1 MNNQKIHKTGAPGSG
16 LKTAQEDHSRR
27 ETYQNNEAVSSVSHA
42 RSSNSL
48 QPATPRLVS
57 AGQWM
62 REVTGFKAPFGHDG
76 LPTVW
81 G

>member
-1 MNNQKIHKTGAPGSG
+1 MNNQKTHETEAPETG

-27 ETYQNNEAVSSVSHA
+27 ETYQNNESP
-42 RSSNSL
+42 